1 MSRLKRLPK
10 EVWKLGW
17 ISLFAD
23 VSTEMVYPLIPLFL
37 TEVLKAPARALGLVE
52 GVSESIVSILKGWSG
67 LRSDKIGRRLP
78 FVQAGYGLSA
88 AGKPLL
94 ALAWAW
100 PLVLV
105 GRGVDR
111 VGKGIRG
118 TARDA
123 LLTDVTPSDLRG
135 AAFGI
140 HRAMDTAGALIGV
153 LLAGLLL
160 MWMPGQYRLIFLLAA
175 IPGFAALYLTFRI
188 KETNPPEIPADT
200 SAKATFKAM
209 PRGYWTALGLT
220 VLFGLANS
228 SDTFLLL
235 RASRLGLSDVQV
247 IWTYALYN
255 VTYML
260 MAYPAGVLSDR
271 IGRWWVMG
279 AGWGLYALVYSG
291 FATLGVAWLIP
302 LFALYGIYIGLT
314 KGVSSALVA
323 DHAPKDRRGSAMGLF
338 YFASGI
344 STLLASALT
353 GLLWDLVSPEV
364 ALGTAGAMAAVA
376 TIMVPI
382 VAWVAKS
389 SK

>member
-67 LRSDKIGRRLP
+67 PRSDKIGRRLP

-140 HRAMDTAGALIGV
+140 HRAMDTAGALVGV

-200 SAKATFKAM
+200 SATATLKAM

-235 RASRLGLSDVQV
+235 RASRMGLSDVQV

-255 VTYML
+255 ITYML
-260 MAYPAGVLSDR
+260 MSYPAGVLSDK

-279 AGWGLYALVYSG
+279 TGWALYALVYAG
-291 FATLGVAWLIP
+291 FATQGVAWLIP

-338 YFASGI
+338 YFASGLA
-344 STLLASALT
+344 TLFASALT

-364 ALGTAGAMAAVA
+364 ALGAAGVMAGVAAV
-376 TIMVPI
+376 MVPI
-382 VAWVAKS
+382 VAWIAKS
-389 SK
+389 GK

>member
-78 FVQAGYGLSA
+78 FVQTGYGLSA

-160 MWMPGQYRLIFLLAA
+160 IWLPGQYRLIFLLAA
-175 IPGFAALYLTFRI
+175 IPGFAALYLTFRV

-200 SAKATFKAM
+200 SAKATLTAM
-209 PRGYWTALGLT
+209 PRGYWSALGLT

-235 RASRLGLSDVQV
+235 RASKLGLSDVQV

-279 AGWGLYALVYSG
+279 AGWALYALVYAG
-291 FATLGVAWLIP
+291 FATQGVPWLVP

-314 KGVSSALVA
+314 KGVSAALVA

-338 YFASGI
+338 YFATGLA
-344 STLLASALT
+344 TLAASALT
-353 GLLWDLVSPEV
+353 GLLWDLASPQV

-376 TIMVPI
+376 AIAVPI
-382 VAWVAKS
+382 AAWVAKFGR
-389 SK
+389 